1 MIDLPAQY
9 RALKEEID
17 AALERVCEKAT
28 FTLAPE
34 VDEFERAWAD
44 YCEAGHCVGVSNGTA
59 ALHLALLA
67 AGVGEGDE
75 VITTPMSFFAT
86 AETICLVGATPVF
99 ADIEPGTYNI
109 DPGRIEELISE
120 RTRAIM
126 PVHLFGHPA
135 EMDAIL
141 AVARE
146 RGLAVIEDAAQAHGA
161 LYRGRK
167 VGALGDL
174 GAFSFYPT
182 KNLSACG
189 EGGAVVTDDAGAAER
204 VRSLRAHGEHGKYAH
219 SRVGFNYRMAGV
231 QGAVLKVKLAYLDRW
246 NARRRQVAERYAEG
260 LASTPLTLPREADH
274 AQSAWHLYVVRCERR
289 DALRE
294 HLAAAEVWS
303 GIHYPVPINEL
314 EAMREVEF
322 RRGPLPEAERMAR
335 EALSLPIYAEIS
347 DAQVDHVIGSVRD
360 FF

>member
-1 MIDLPAQY
+1 
-9 RALKEEID
+9 
-17 AALERVCEKAT
+17 
-28 FTLAPE
+28 
-34 VDEFERAWAD
+34 
-44 YCEAGHCVGVSNGTA
+44 
-59 ALHLALLA
+59 
-67 AGVGEGDE
+67 
-75 VITTPMSFFAT
+75 
-86 AETICLVGATPVF
+86 
-99 ADIEPGTYNI
+99 
-109 DPGRIEELISE
+109 
-120 RTRAIM
+120 
-126 PVHLFGHPA
+126 
-135 EMDAIL
+135 
-141 AVARE
+141 
-146 RGLAVIEDAAQAHGA
+146 
-161 LYRGRK
+161 

-189 EGGAVVTDDAGAAER
+189 EGGAVVTDDAEAAER

-231 QGAVLKVKLAYLDRW
+231 QGAVLKVKLACLDRW

-260 LASTPLTLPREADH
+260 LASTPLTLPREAEH

-294 HLAAAEVWS
+294 HLAAAGVWS